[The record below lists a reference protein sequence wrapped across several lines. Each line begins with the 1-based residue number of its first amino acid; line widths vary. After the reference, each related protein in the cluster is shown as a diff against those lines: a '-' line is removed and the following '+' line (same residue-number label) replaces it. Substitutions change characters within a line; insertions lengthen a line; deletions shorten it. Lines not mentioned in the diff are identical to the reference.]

1 MNNLANKY
9 RPTKFEDVRAQDAST
24 GILKSQLQQGD
35 YRNAYLFCGGAG
47 TGKTTTARI
56 FANEINKGQGNP
68 IEIDAASNNGVDNIR
83 DIIADSKFKS
93 LDSEFKV
100 YIIDEVHMLSIGA
113 FNALLKTLEEPPEGT
128 IFILCT
134 TDPQKIPATIL
145 SRVQRFNFK
154 RIRPEVIVSQLAYIL
169 EMENEDGFHYTYK
182 KDALEYIAKL
192 ADGGMRDAI
201 TMLDKVTGY
210 TNEIT
215 LSEVQEALDA
225 PDFKVYHDLWKAITG
240 GDSETCLSIIETA
253 HMNGKDLK
261 LFIRNFA
268 DFALDICKYQI
279 TKNMTLTSLPE
290 SEEELLKDCNTNYNT
305 SANLMKSLNK
315 LYADIK
321 WDSNPKTMIQAFMI
335 MACLEEF

>member
-9 RPTKFEDVRAQDAST
+9 RPTKFEDVKAQDAST

-154 RIRPEVIVSQLAYIL
+154 RIRPEVVVSQLAYIL
-169 EMENEDGFHYTYK
+169 KMENEDGFHYTYK
-182 KDALEYIAKL
+182 EDALEYIAKL

-215 LSEVQEALDA
+215 LSAVQEALDA
-225 PDFKVYHDLWKAITG
+225 PDFHVFSELWKAITS
-240 GDSETCLSIIETA
+240 GDGETCLGLIDTA

-268 DFALDICKYQI
+268 DFALDVCKYKL
-279 TKNMTLTSLPE
+279 TNSMLMTSLPE
-290 SEEELLKDCNTNYNT
+290 SEENLLKECSSDYNT
-305 SANLMKSLNK
+305 AAHLMKDLNK

>member
-1 MNNLANKY
+1 
-9 RPTKFEDVRAQDAST
+9 
-24 GILKSQLQQGD
+24 
-35 YRNAYLFCGGAG
+35 
-47 TGKTTTARI
+47 
-56 FANEINKGQGNP
+56 
-68 IEIDAASNNGVDNIR
+68 
-83 DIIADSKFKS
+83 
-93 LDSEFKV
+93 
-100 YIIDEVHMLSIGA
+100 
-113 FNALLKTLEEPPEGT
+113 
-128 IFILCT
+128 
-134 TDPQKIPATIL
+134 
-145 SRVQRFNFK
+145 
-154 RIRPEVIVSQLAYIL
+154 
-169 EMENEDGFHYTYK
+169 MENEEGFNYTYEES
-182 KDALEYIAKL
+182 ALEYIAKL

-215 LSEVQEALDA
+215 LSAVQEALDA
-225 PDFKVYHDLWKAITG
+225 PDFKVYHNLWKAITG

-305 SANLMKSLNK
+305 SANLMKDLNK